1 MVATLACSAIGLA
14 LASQAMRRLH
24 PQAAD
29 DAVPTYAAA
38 TWRAVALP
46 LVLIGATEA
55 LMNRTGALLLGWI
68 GDTQGAGAYSM
79 VFNIAFVVVLLR
91 TAVNTLFA
99 PAISSLFARNDQ
111 AMLQVLVA
119 RAAAWTLGAGVIVA
133 VVLSILA
140 EPLLAWFG
148 PGFEGGVSALR
159 ILLLGQVIVSGTGS
173 QQYVMIMTG
182 HERNAAAILISC
194 AAANAVGCTVLIGF
208 LGLTGAAI
216 STTATLIAWN
226 VAMAVFIWRRLGLR
240 PGVFAMPRWPLGK
253 GGVDAWREGSQ

>member
-1 MVATLACSAIGLA
+1 MVATLACSAVGLA
-14 LASQAMRRLH
+14 LASQAIRRLH

-55 LMNRTGALLLGWI
+55 LMNRTGVLLLGWI
-68 GDTQGAGAYSM
+68 GDTKGAGAS
-79 VFNIAFVVVLLR
+79 AWCSTSRLWSRCRAPLSTHCSLR
-91 TAVNTLFA
+91 RSRVCLRGTTR
-99 PAISSLFARNDQ
+99 PCCKSSCEGGSVD
-111 AMLQVLVA
+111 
-119 RAAAWTLGAGVIVA
+119 AGRGSHCRSRS
-133 VVLSILA
+133 LDSCRT
-140 EPLLAWFG
+140 LLAWFG